1 MLNKTNF
8 LKKIDSKKSKT
19 TFNVEKMRKESKV
32 EQNSQGCLVQ
42 LSKKDIAEFQY
53 IGIFD
58 KKVIVTYHNRLQ
70 IFGYFDFHAIH

>member
-19 TFNVEKMRKESKV
+19 TFNVEKIRKESKV
-32 EQNSQGCLVQ
+32 EPNYQESLMQIN
-42 LSKKDIAEFQY
+42 KKDIGEFQY

>member
-32 EQNSQGCLVQ
+32 EPNYQESLMQI
-42 LSKKDIAEFQY
+42 SKKDIGEFQY